1 MSLIETS
8 NLNLA
13 RKWRPQT
20 FATIIGQDIP
30 VRMLKNSL
38 YLKKFFPVYLFA
50 GQRGCGKTTT
60 ARVFAAAVNCLNV
73 AAFQADPTQP
83 IPCMTCT
90 SCLAMS
96 NGDHPDFIEIDAAS
110 HTGVDNVRS
119 IIEASNYLPLIG
131 QKKIYLI
138 DEAHML
144 SKAAFNAFLK
154 ILEEPPLS
162 VMFMLATTDTP
173 KIPPTVLSRC
183 FQLTFPPIETTALKA
198 HLHALCLAES
208 VTIDD
213 GALDIILQETEGSA
227 RDAINLLER
236 VRFAG
241 TEINAATVLHILGK
255 ISGHDMVTILD
266 GVVHQKPE
274 QIINHLQAIN
284 FYTRSAHALWDM
296 LVLCARSM
304 LWLKHGVKQLPL
316 SLRGIQPELEKLA
329 TACSASRL
337 HAMLTL
343 LWTQEFLFNQT
354 NKKHLLVETVLLQ
367 LADQVNITDIDEL
380 LRAPSTNN
388 TQQTPVSQ
396 LAARATQPAQ
406 PIPVNQFSQF
416 NPNLA
421 QTRANQLPER
431 TVQSQQVPV
440 NQFSTNAA
448 VSQLSQVQTAQNT
461 PSTAPTPQAPINTDN
476 WQAFLKLLPQ
486 LNDPMVTSVFMQA
499 TFLGVT
505 PQHKVSLALSAGGM
519 FMREYISSGIGI
531 WLPLLQQA
539 FGPAITGIDWQA
551 GPTQSPPSRTV
562 TFTPTPAPQQP
573 TTQLAAQTQP
583 KEQAQSRPAGA
594 NQPWSGHQS
603 KPAPVKED
611 FITIKDPENWP
622 LASLLLRHFSGRI
635 KRVGNLA

>member
-1 MSLIETS
+1 MSLPETS

-60 ARVFAAAVNCLNV
+60 ARVFAAAVNCLNL
-73 AAFQADPTQP
+73 AAFQTDPTQP

-119 IIEASNYLPLIG
+119 IIEASNYLPLVG

-198 HLHALCLAES
+198 HLHALCQAES

-241 TEINAATVLHILGK
+241 TEINATTVLHILGK
-255 ISGHDMVTILD
+255 ISGHDMIMLLD

-329 TACSASRL
+329 AACSVSRL

-380 LRAPSTNN
+380 LRASGAGSNQTAGRAA
-388 TQQTPVSQ
+388 QQVPTSPFS
-396 LAARATQPAQ
+396 ASSPQPAPVNQFSPQAQ
-406 PIPVNQFSQF
+406 PVPVNQFSQF

-421 QTRANQLPER
+421 PTQASRVPTP
-431 TVQSQQVPV
+431 VQAQPVPV
-440 NQFSTNAA
+440 P
-448 VSQLSQVQTAQNT
+448 VS
-461 PSTAPTPQAPINTDN
+461 TPQPINTDN

-505 PQHKVSLALSAGGM
+505 SQHKVSLALSAGGM

-539 FGPAITGIDWQA
+539 FGPTITGIDWQA
-551 GPTQSPPSRTV
+551 GPTQTPPSRTV
-562 TFTPTPAPQQP
+562 TFTPTPAPQQASNQP
-573 TTQLAAQTQP
+573 AAQVQP

-594 NQPWSGHQS
+594 NQPWAGRQS